1 MIEFKK
7 RVWAEIDLDAI
18 KQNIE
23 NIRSFTGNTRLIA
36 VIKADGYG
44 HGAVELGHYFQ
55 SIGIDFFAV
64 SSLREAMELRQGG
77 IHGNILV
84 LGYTT
89 PDEAEILADNN
100 ISQAV
105 YSEAYAAELSET
117 LRPVGKCLKIHIKL
131 NTGMNRIGFNCC
143 GEPKIAEIEKAV
155 TAPGLIFEGL
165 FTHFAAADRDGDPN
179 GTFTQLQYDR
189 FMTVCNAL
197 ENDGYHPQIRH
208 CCNSAG
214 TLLHPDKQ
222 LDAVR
227 PGIIMY
233 GLTPSDGLKLPCA
246 LSPAMTFKAVVSMIH
261 PISKAEC
268 VSYGLTFKA
277 PRDMLLAT
285 ITAGYA
291 DGYPRY
297 LSNCGEV
304 LIHGHR
310 CPIVGKVCMDQTVVD
325 ISNVPD
331 VKEGDEVVMFGSQD
345 GAFLPVEE
353 IAKTGGTVNYEIVCG
368 ISRRVPRYYYQN
380 GRRVSVHD
388 YLLKENDGTI

>member
-7 RVWAEIDLDAI
+7 RVWAEINLDAI
-18 KQNIE
+18 KSNIE
-23 NIRSFTGNTRLIA
+23 HIRQFTGNTKLIA

-44 HGAVELGHYFQ
+44 HGAVELGHFFQ

-77 IHGNILV
+77 IHGNVLV

-89 PDEAEILADNN
+89 PDETEILADNN

-105 YSEAYAAELSET
+105 YSYDYAAELSKK
-117 LRPVGKCLKIHIKL
+117 LQKSGKCLKIHIKL

-143 GEPKIAEIEKAV
+143 KEPNISEIEKSLQM
-155 TAPGLIFEGL
+155 PELIFEGL
-165 FTHFAAADRDGDPN
+165 FTHFAAADQDGDPD
-179 GTFTQLQYDR
+179 GTFTNLQYSR
-189 FMTVCNAL
+189 FMEVCNAL
-197 ENDGYHPQIRH
+197 KSDGYHPQIRH

-214 TLLHPDKQ
+214 TLLQPDKH

-233 GLTPSDGLKLPCA
+233 GLTPSDGLKLPCR
-246 LSPAMTFKAVVSMIH
+246 LTPAMTFKAVVSMVH
-261 PISKAEC
+261 PIKKSEC

-277 PRDMLLAT
+277 PRDMMLAT

-291 DGYPRY
+291 DGYPRF
-297 LSNCGEV
+297 LSNRGEV
-304 LIHGHR
+304 LIRGKR

-325 ISNVPD
+325 VSEVTNVQ
-331 VKEGDEVVMFGSQD
+331 EGDEVVLFGQQGDLSI
-345 GAFLPVEE
+345 PVEE
-353 IAKTGGTVNYEIVCG
+353 IAKTGGTINYEIVCG

-380 GRRVSVHD
+380 GNRVSVHD
-388 YLLKENDGTI
+388 YLLKETDSQL